1 MTRSRIWDS
10 NGKSPRVPQMWPPA
24 SIPWAIMKSHPA
36 RSAVTASSMEP
47 TCHLAGAPSCAAFA
61 TRSESG
67 TNFLDRPL
75 CQRADVVEPLLQHI
89 DRGSRHR
96 DLAQAIGL

>member
-1 MTRSRIWDS
+1 MTRFRIWDS

-47 TCHLAGAPSCAAFA
+47 TCHFARAPSCAAFA

-67 TNFLDRPL
+67 TNFAPIGLYVNERMWPS
-75 CQRADVVEPLLQHI
+75 RFSSI
-89 DRGSRHR
+89 FDRGI
-96 DLAQAIGL
+96 QPP